1 MGKLALKLLILN
13 LHSYLG
19 EGTAAS
25 KPENLMS
32 LFLIKAVHLRHTNSL
47 ALSHFRQATLSYG
60 QACYVEA
67 IQHYLAGLKL
77 GAAQHHYVYADL
89 AKAYEMVGEWDT
101 ALACL
106 DIALRLC
113 PDSPT
118 ALRRKA
124 RIIDEKAC
132 YDRLVCLDDLRQPPP
147 QEFYKR
153 LNFDTGVPPQ
163 QCVNSE
169 IFSLTCYPAISPHTV
184 WSICQLIHRTYAEL
198 GEILGYY
205 PLSTVP
211 ISIRNTNGS
220 TVSQRSLPQWSSGC
234 YDGSIH
240 LAYCAAG
247 EPVLGIL
254 YALLRHEWVHLLVY
268 HLTNGCCPVW
278 INEGLAQSIARPM
291 FQFEKF
297 KLRQAIQTKQLLSPD
312 TLSKPFSQLPTKY
325 RKLAYIQSAA
335 IVEYIAQQ
343 FGYSKIRDLLRQL
356 STGMPTELAIKQTFG
371 LTLKDIPF
379 LNIL

>member
-1 MGKLALKLLILN
+1 MDIRIR
-13 LHSYLG
+13 
-19 EGTAAS
+19 
-25 KPENLMS
+25 KPP
-32 LFLIKAVHLRHTNSL
+32 FLIRAVHLRHTNSL
-47 ALSHFRQATLSYG
+47 ALSHFQQATLCYG

-77 GAAQHHYVYADL
+77 GSAQHHYIYADL

-124 RIIDEKAC
+124 RILDEKAC
-132 YDRLVCLDDLRQPPP
+132 YDSLISLDNLRQPPP
-147 QEFYKR
+147 QEFRKR
-153 LNFDTGVPPQ
+153 LNFDTTARPQ
-163 QCVNSE
+163 QHVNSE
-169 IFSLTCYPAISPHTV
+169 IFSLTCHSEMSSQTLWY
-184 WSICQLIHRTYAEL
+184 ICQLIHRTYAEL

-205 PLSTVP
+205 PLSPVP
-211 ISIRNTNGS
+211 ISIKNTNG
-220 TVSQRSLPQWSSGC
+220 TAVSQRSLPQWASGY

-240 LAYCAAG
+240 LGYCAPG
-247 EPVLGIL
+247 DPVIGIL

-268 HLTNGCCPVW
+268 HLTNGQCPVW

-291 FQFEKF
+291 FQFERFNLK
-297 KLRQAIQTKQLLSPD
+297 QAAEKNQLLPID
-312 TLSKPFSQLPTKY
+312 ALNKPFSQIPAKY
-325 RKLAYIQSAA
+325 RNLAYIQSAA
-335 IVEYIAQQ
+335 IVEYLVQQ
-343 FGYSKIRDLLRQL
+343 SGYSKIRDLLHQL
-356 STGMPTELAIKQTFG
+356 SSGIPADLVIKQTFG

-379 LNIL
+379 LNIS

>member
-1 MGKLALKLLILN
+1 
-13 LHSYLG
+13 
-19 EGTAAS
+19 
-25 KPENLMS
+25 MS
-32 LFLIKAVHLRHTNSL
+32 LFLIRAVHLRHTNSL
-47 ALSHFRQATLSYG
+47 ALSHFRQATLCYG

-77 GAAQHHYVYADL
+77 GAAQHHYIYADL

-124 RIIDEKAC
+124 RILDEKAC
-132 YDRLVCLDDLRQPPP
+132 YDSLICSDDLRQPPP
-147 QEFYKR
+147 QEFSKR
-153 LNFDTGVPPQ
+153 FNFDTTNPPQ
-163 QCVNSE
+163 QRVNSE
-169 IFSLTCYPAISPHTV
+169 IFSLTYDSEMSPQTL
-184 WSICQLIHRTYAEL
+184 WNICQLIHRTYAEL

-205 PLSTVP
+205 PLCPVP
-211 ISIRNTNGS
+211 ISIKNING
-220 TVSQRSLPQWSSGC
+220 TIVSQRSLPEWASGR

-247 EPVLGIL
+247 DPVLGIL

-268 HLTNGCCPVW
+268 HLTNGYCPVW
-278 INEGLAQSIARPM
+278 LDEGLAQSIARPM

-297 KLRQAIQTKQLLSPD
+297 NLQQAVQTQQLLPLD
-312 TLSKPFSQLPTKY
+312 VLSKPFSQLQTKH

-335 IVEYIAQQ
+335 IVEYLVQQ

-356 STGMPTELAIKQTFG
+356 RSGVSAEPAIEQTFG
-371 LTLKDIPF
+371 LTLKDLPF
-379 LNIL
+379 LNIS

>member
-1 MGKLALKLLILN
+1 M
-13 LHSYLG
+13 
-19 EGTAAS
+19 
-25 KPENLMS
+25 
-32 LFLIKAVHLRHTNSL
+32 KAVHLRHTNSL

-113 PDSPT
+113 PDSTT

-124 RIIDEKAC
+124 RIIDEKTC
-132 YDRLVCLDDLRQPPP
+132 YDGLVCSDDLRQPPP

-153 LNFDTGVPPQ
+153 LNVDTVVPSQ
-163 QCVNSE
+163 QRVNSK
-169 IFSLTCYPAISPHTV
+169 IFSLTCPVAMSPQTV
-184 WSICQLIHRTYAEL
+184 WNICQLIHRTYAEL
-198 GEILGYY
+198 GEILGHY
-205 PLSTVP
+205 PRSIVP
-211 ISIRNTNGS
+211 ISIRNTNDI
-220 TVSQRSLPQWSSGC
+220 TTSQRSLPQWSSGC

-240 LAYCAAG
+240 LAYCAAR

-268 HLTNGCCPVW
+268 HLTDGCCPVW

-291 FQFEKF
+291 FQFERF
-297 KLRQAIQTKQLLSPD
+297 KLQQAIQTRQQLSLD
-312 TLSKPFSQLPTKY
+312 ALSKPFSQLPAKY

-335 IVEYIAQQ
+335 IFEYITQQ
-343 FGYSKIRDLLRQL
+343 CGYSKIRDLLRQL
-356 STGMPTELAIKQTFG
+356 GTGIPTALAIKQTLG

-379 LNIL
+379 LDIS

>member
-1 MGKLALKLLILN
+1 M
-13 LHSYLG
+13 
-19 EGTAAS
+19 
-25 KPENLMS
+25 
-32 LFLIKAVHLRHTNSL
+32 HLRHTNSL

-77 GAAQHHYVYADL
+77 GAAQHHYIYADL

-124 RIIDEKAC
+124 RILDEKTC
-132 YDRLVCLDDLRQPPP
+132 YDRLIPPDDLCQPPP
-147 QEFYKR
+147 QEFCEQ
-153 LNFDTGVPPQ
+153 LDFDTTAPHQ
-163 QCVNSE
+163 QHISSE
-169 IFSLTCYPAISPHTV
+169 IFNLTCYAAMNPQTV
-184 WSICQLIHRTYAEL
+184 WNICQLIHRTYAEL

-211 ISIRNTNGS
+211 ISITNTNGTTAS
-220 TVSQRSLPQWSSGC
+220 ERSLPQWASGC

-240 LAYCAAG
+240 LVYCAAG

-268 HLTNGCCPVW
+268 HLTNGHCPVW

-291 FQFEKF
+291 FQSEKF
-297 KLRQAIQTKQLLSPD
+297 NLQQASQKKQLLPLD
-312 TLSKPFSQLPTKY
+312 ALSKPFNQLPTKG
-325 RKLAYIQSAA
+325 RKLAYVQSAA
-335 IVEYIAQQ
+335 IVEYLVQQ
-343 FGYSKIRDLLRQL
+343 FGYSRIRDLLRRL
-356 STGMPTELAIKQTFG
+356 NSGIPTEPAIKQTFG

-379 LNIL
+379 LGTS

>member
-1 MGKLALKLLILN
+1 
-13 LHSYLG
+13 
-19 EGTAAS
+19 
-25 KPENLMS
+25 MS
-32 LFLIKAVHLRHTNSL
+32 PFLIRAVHLRHTNSL
-47 ALSHFRQATLSYG
+47 ALSHFQQATLCYR

-77 GAAQHHYVYADL
+77 DAAQHHYIYADL

-124 RIIDEKAC
+124 RILDEKAC
-132 YDRLVCLDDLRQPPP
+132 YDSLISLDDLRQPPP
-147 QEFYKR
+147 QEFSKR
-153 LNFDTGVPPQ
+153 LNFDATIRSQ
-163 QCVNSE
+163 QRVNSE
-169 IFSLTCYPAISPHTV
+169 IFSLTCHSAMRSQTL
-184 WSICQLIHRTYAEL
+184 WNICQLIHRTYAEL

-205 PLSTVP
+205 PLRPVP
-211 ISIRNTNGS
+211 ISIKNTNG
-220 TVSQRSLPQWSSGC
+220 TAVSKRSLPQWASGC

-240 LAYCAAG
+240 LGYCAAG
-247 EPVLGIL
+247 DPVLGIL

-268 HLTNGCCPVW
+268 HLTNGQCPVW

-291 FQFEKF
+291 FQFERF
-297 KLRQAIQTKQLLSPD
+297 NLQQAGEKKQLLPID
-312 TLSKPFSQLPTKY
+312 ALNKPFSQISTKY
-325 RKLAYIQSAA
+325 RNLAYIQSAA
-335 IVEYIAQQ
+335 SVDYLVQQ
-343 FGYSKIRDLLRQL
+343 SGYSRIRDLLHQL
-356 STGMPTELAIKQTFG
+356 SNGIPIDPAIKQTFG

-379 LNIL
+379 LNIS